1 MKTLGIRLPTVCA
14 PKRIPALTGPALPGP
29 YPNEWHPMSDQS
41 PSRDKGHY
49 LALVLAFILVMVGL
63 INTMPE
69 IPGLQDLARDLTG
82 RPFFR
87 VSGFLRSSS
96 TRLFFL

>member
-1 MKTLGIRLPTVCA
+1 
-14 PKRIPALTGPALPGP
+14 
-29 YPNEWHPMSDQS
+29 MSNQS

-69 IPGLQDLARDLTG
+69 YQDCKTSREI
-82 RPFFR
+82 
-87 VSGFLRSSS
+87 
-96 TRLFFL
+96 